1 MYQSFMILLALATLL
16 TFINYRYLKL
26 QLTIGLMILGI
37 GISIIMIG
45 IRHYFPFTFA
55 LIPDVIEKIDF
66 QNFLMNGILSF
77 LLFAGSVHIDIKNL
91 KKEKIPVFVFAV
103 FGTILST
110 IVIGTLS
117 YHVFGFIGLDIPLL
131 HCMLFGALISPT
143 DPIAVI
149 AIFKSYNVRKD
160 ISTTVEGESLF
171 NDGVGIVIFITILHL
186 IKGGSASF
194 SYSETALLFLRE
206 AVGGIFFG
214 LLIGWI
220 SLLFLK
226 KLKHDAKSA
235 VMATLVVAT
244 GGYALANYFE
254 VSGAL
259 AMVAAGLTIG
269 HWSNTKATKETKVLL
284 DSFWE
289 VIDTVFNSSLFVLIG
304 MMIIVIVDPSEMNFG
319 AAGLAVLIVL
329 FGRFVSVLLPYLLV
343 YKHSKVFPW
352 INFKIV
358 TVLTW
363 SGLRGALAFAL
374 ALSIDDAY
382 NKDFF
387 VFLTYCVVA
396 FSIIV
401 QGLTIPKVIKT
412 LKI

>member
-45 IRHYFPFTFA
+45 IRQYFPFTFA
-55 LIPDVIEKIDF
+55 LIPDVVEKIDF

-77 LLFAGSVHIDIKNL
+77 LLFAGSVHIDIKHL
-91 KKEKIPVFVFAV
+91 SKQRMPVFVFAV

-110 IVIGTLS
+110 IIIGTLS
-117 YHVFGFIGLDIPLL
+117 YYIFGFIGLDIPIL

-143 DPIAVI
+143 DPIAVL

-171 NDGVGIVIFITILHL
+171 NDGVGIVIFITVLHL
-186 IKGGSASF
+186 IKGGSESF
-194 SYSETALLFLRE
+194 SYTETAMLFLRE
-206 AVGGIFFG
+206 AVGGVAFG
-214 LLIGWI
+214 LFVGWV
-220 SLLFLK
+220 SLFFLN
-226 KLKHDAKSA
+226 KLKYDAKSA

-244 GGYALANYFE
+244 GGYALANYLE
-254 VSGAL
+254 ISGAL
-259 AMVAAGLTIG
+259 AMVAAGLVIG
-269 HWSNTKATKETKVLL
+269 NWANTKASKNIKSLL
-284 DSFWE
+284 DGFWE

-319 AAGLAVLIVL
+319 AAGLAILIVL
-329 FGRFVSVLLPYLLV
+329 FGRFVSVLIPYITV
-343 YKHSKVFPW
+343 YKHSKIFPW
-352 INFKIV
+352 VNFKIV
-358 TVLTW
+358 TILTW

-401 QGLTIPKVIKT
+401 QGLTIPKVIKVM
-412 LKI
+412 KI

>member
-26 QLTIGLMILGI
+26 PLTIGLMILGI
-37 GISIIMIG
+37 GISVIMIG
-45 IRHYFPFTFA
+45 IRQYFPFTFS
-55 LIPDVIEKIDF
+55 LIPDVVEKIDF
-66 QNFLMNGILSF
+66 QDFLMNGILSF
-77 LLFAGSVHIDIKNL
+77 LLFAGSVHVDIKNL
-91 KKEKIPVFVFAV
+91 SKQRIPVFVFAV

-110 IVIGTLS
+110 IIIGTLS
-117 YHVFGFIGLDIPLL
+117 YYVFGFIGLNIPLL
-131 HCMLFGALISPT
+131 YCMLFGALISPT
-143 DPIAVI
+143 DPIAVL

-171 NDGVGIVIFITILHL
+171 NDGVGIVVFITILHL
-186 IKGGSASF
+186 IKGGTESF
-194 SYSETALLFLRE
+194 SYDDIALLFLQE
-206 AVGGIFFG
+206 AVGGVAFG
-214 LLIGWI
+214 LLIGWVSI
-220 SLLFLK
+220 LFLK
-226 KLKHDAKSA
+226 KLKHDSKSA

-244 GGYALANYFE
+244 GGYALANFIE

-259 AMVAAGLTIG
+259 AMVSAGLVIG
-269 HWSNTKATKETKVLL
+269 NWANTKATKDTKTLL

-319 AAGLAVLIVL
+319 AAGLAILIVL
-329 FGRFVSVLLPYLLV
+329 FGRFISVLLPYILV
-343 YKHSKVFPW
+343 YKHSKIFPW
-352 INFKIV
+352 VNFRIV
-358 TVLTW
+358 TILTW

-401 QGLTIPKVIKT
+401 QGLTIPKVIKAM
-412 LKI
+412 KI